1 MRVPSIQAQ
10 GALPRPLLLPAS
22 APVENSPKSK
32 GKPVAQGLLKDSG
45 RQVTPT
51 VPLASGECHWIPSGG
66 GLCCPSF
73 FGDKCGW
80 NSWALEPTLWG
91 DPWGFHLGPEVL
103 EGSRVAHPLA
113 FLSLSWATFEGL
125 TKPKNCGPDHPR
137 ETLRA
142 ESCAMKWD
150 CACDMKNQETGVT
163 PMNSHCPPP
172 RLATMPSFLLLE
184 DTGCRLGWFRW

>member
-1 MRVPSIQAQ
+1 MRVPNIQAR

-32 GKPVAQGLLKDSG
+32 GKPAARASSRTQEGKRHPQLPWHLESASEVLLG
-45 RQVTPT
+45 V
-51 VPLASGECHWIPSGG
+51 
-66 GLCCPSF
+66 LCCPGF

-113 FLSLSWATFEGL
+113 SCPFPGPPLKVLPTQRTAARIILGRRSGLSLGL
-125 TKPKNCGPDHPR
+125 
-137 ETLRA
+137 
-142 ESCAMKWD
+142 
-150 CACDMKNQETGVT
+150 
-163 PMNSHCPPP
+163 
-172 RLATMPSFLLLE
+172 
-184 DTGCRLGWFRW
+184 